1 MVERLFGPVTGHRL
15 LFVALACALF
25 FLRLLPLDTAAG
37 RWPGPDLLLCL
48 TIAWTLR
55 RPDYLPIWLIA
66 MVIFVEDILSLRP
79 PGLWTALVIAG
90 SEFLR
95 SRMALMRGVNFGLEW
110 VLVTA
115 LMAGIFLAYRLVL
128 GFAVVPQVPLGQ
140 AALQFL
146 ATVLFYP
153 AVVGLSWA
161 AFGIDKPAMGEIDAS
176 GRRL

>member
-1 MVERLFGPVTGHRL
+1 MVERLFGPVIGHRL
-15 LFVALACALF
+15 LFVVLACALF

-37 RWPGPDLLLCL
+37 RWAGPDLLLCL

-55 RPDYLPIWLIA
+55 RPDFLPFWLVG
-66 MVIFVEDILSLRP
+66 MVIFVEDILSMRP

-110 VLVTA
+110 LFVTA
-115 LMAGIFLAYRLVL
+115 LMAGIFLSYRMVL
-128 GFAVVPQVPLGQ
+128 GFAIVPQAPFGQ

-161 AFGIDKPAMGEIDAS
+161 AFGIGKPAIGEIDAS